1 MTASDPQPPRPPSQ
15 RDLKSPY
22 YLLRT
27 PDGVGSFFTA
37 ENLPIVASPNEPLA
51 RFLAPARIVENGTL
65 RSIRYDF
72 APPVLETAR
81 PMEFLPQ
88 SEIDGFSAAARM
100 FYAKAHALAPR
111 IVAHEKH
118 LRANFRLPDPDLEP
132 DAYWVFVPAHARL
145 LLIAWGAELKAG
157 TSIMLAPDA
166 ELKIPVG
173 RTLLDKLQSRVMTW
187 EAQGFPLPPSA
198 RSRSRA
204 SWRGRPSTGRGR
216 LWVSVSMAARSR
228 QKKCG
233 PSGGPIPPSVAPLRR
248 RPAH

>member
-88 SEIDGFSAAARM
+88 SEIDGFPAAARM
-100 FYAKAHALAPR
+100 SSEKAP
-111 IVAHEKH
+111 
-118 LRANFRLPDPDLEP
+118 
-132 DAYWVFVPAHARL
+132 
-145 LLIAWGAELKAG
+145 
-157 TSIMLAPDA
+157 
-166 ELKIPVG
+166 
-173 RTLLDKLQSRVMTW
+173 
-187 EAQGFPLPPSA
+187 PLPPGFGRTRSTCVPISA
-198 RSRSRA
+198 
-204 SWRGRPSTGRGR
+204 
-216 LWVSVSMAARSR
+216 
-228 QKKCG
+228 C
-233 PSGGPIPPSVAPLRR
+233 PIPTSNRM
-248 RPAH
+248 